1 MTHDAPEC
9 ARETLTPCSPSQ
21 WKLCDRCHRVVCL
34 VHDELHPIFQSG
46 ELEFYTADMLCPQC
60 VVAGWEQGEWTC
72 AEDAQWVNFR

>member
-1 MTHDAPEC
+1 
-9 ARETLTPCSPSQ
+9 
-21 WKLCDRCHRVVCL
+21 VVCL